1 MFEGVGC
8 LLGPHSPIV
17 PDDPTKIEVVTIA
30 AFFIVH
36 TNEVVEIGE
45 GERSWPLTE
54 EAPDLGWQG
63 RKQMRA
69 IVAECQEAS
78 IALAAKYCTG
88 LRVGHPYVDL
98 LESAN

>member
-17 PDDPTKIEVVTIA
+17 PDDPTEIEEVTIA
-30 AFFIVH
+30 AFFIIH
-36 TNEVVEIGE
+36 TNEVVELGE
-45 GERSWPLTE
+45 GERRWMLSE

-78 IALAAKYCTG
+78 IALTSKNFTG
-88 LRVGHPYVDL
+88 LRVGHPCVDM
-98 LESAN
+98 

>member
-8 LLGPHSPIV
+8 LLGPRSPIV
-17 PDDPTKIEVVTIA
+17 PDDPTEIDVVTIA
-30 AFFIVH
+30 AFFIIH
-36 TNEVVEIGE
+36 TNDVVELGE
-45 GERSWPLTE
+45 GERSWMLSE

-78 IALAAKYCTG
+78 IALASKYLTG
-88 LRVGHPYVDL
+88 LRVGIPIVNL
-98 LESAN
+98 

>member
-8 LLGPHSPIV
+8 LLGPHSPID
-17 PDDPTKIEVVTIA
+17 PDDPTEIEVVAVA
-30 AFFIVH
+30 AFFIIH
-36 TNEVVEIGE
+36 TNEVVELGE

-63 RKQMRA
+63 RKQMRV
-69 IVAECQEAS
+69 IVSEREEAS
-78 IALAAKYCTG
+78 IALASKYLIG
-88 LRVGHPYVDL
+88 LWFGIPYVDL

>member
-17 PDDPTKIEVVTIA
+17 PDDPTEIEVVTIA
-30 AFFIVH
+30 AFFIIH
-36 TNEVVEIGE
+36 TNEVVELGE
-45 GERSWPLTE
+45 GERSWLLTE

-78 IALAAKYCTG
+78 IAMATKYFTG
-88 LRVGHPYVDL
+88 LTVGNLYVDL
-98 LESAN
+98 

>member
-17 PDDPTKIEVVTIA
+17 PDDPTEIEVVTIA
-30 AFFIVH
+30 AFFIIH
-36 TNEVVEIGE
+36 TNEVVELGE

-54 EAPDLGWQG
+54 KAPDLGRQV

-69 IVAECQEAS
+69 IVSERVEAS
-78 IALAAKYCTG
+78 IALASKYMTG
-88 LRVGHPYVDL
+88 LRVGRPCVDL
-98 LESAN
+98 RESAN